1 MATIYHAAALGRIT
15 DLAALDPYKSADSEF
30 GIDKP
35 DDKGRTALSHA
46 ASRGKIDVVKFL
58 ISQKA
63 NVNAQDNS
71 KRTVLWWASHSDPSV
86 TRQERFVT
94 VEYLLQEH
102 ADPNIPASNGS
113 TALSK
118 FIEHREPTVIKL
130 LRHYGASTD
139 HKIQRGS
146 TTVSIEELARATKDP
161 DVIEAVMLK
170 PGQASSRDVVVTEIV
185 NYLFRSIGYMNT
197 AFGGVVRSFFGISG
211 DIRAP
216 LQAAPRERQFS
227 DSDSAIDISQP
238 EEDKVAA
245 LSGRI
250 HDYSDSDASRI
261 TASTVGFNTAALDP
275 VQGDHRDQE
284 DQQDKKGQ
292 QDDEDKTPHVSE
304 ISGKTTAKQFQ
315 AGMTQFID
323 DTGLGCFFAEDDK
336 FLEDVAMKAVELENN
351 VDEVLNSKKDIQDI
365 TKLAL
370 YQPVF
375 YCGTRARDQV
385 ELVRRVARISTLLV
399 PDGCGTGL
407 QFINKRHTLDDNLKA
422 EQVEEI
428 MRSFEPRGNTK
439 IGINLERKIL
449 NPLIYDVIDSGKKLE
464 RPILISCITDGCA
477 SGEPSTEFRDA
488 IVRCV
493 GYLKEKDYPPTA
505 VRFQISQIGNDRG
518 AESFLN
524 QLRDDPLLKDV
535 LFCTTQRLDE
545 EYKKL
550 NENEEDLER
559 WLLQTLMGPILSLGR
574 K

>member
-1 MATIYHAAALGRIT
+1 METIYDAAALGRIT
-15 DLAALDPYKSADSEF
+15 DLASLDPYKSADSEF

-63 NVNAQDNS
+63 NVNAQDNR
-71 KRTVLWWASHSDPSV
+71 KRTVLWYAAQSDPSV

-130 LRHYGASTD
+130 LRDYGASTD
-139 HKIQRGS
+139 HKVQRGS
-146 TTVSIEELARATKDP
+146 ATVSIEELARATKDP
-161 DVIEAVMLK
+161 DVIEAVILK
-170 PGQASSRDVVVTEIV
+170 PGQTSSRDEAVTEII

-197 AFGGVVRSFFGISG
+197 AFGGVVRRFFGISG
-211 DIRAP
+211 DIHAP
-216 LQAAPRERQFS
+216 LQAVPMEKQLS
-227 DSDSAIDISQP
+227 DSDSGIDIRHL

-245 LSGRI
+245 PPSRI
-250 HDYSDSDASRI
+250 FGYSDIDAPVG
-261 TASTVGFNTAALDP
+261 TAGTVGFDTAALDKDNET
-275 VQGDHRDQE
+275 QGDN
-284 DQQDKKGQ
+284 
-292 QDDEDKTPHVSE
+292 EDKVPHVSE
-304 ISGKTTAKQFQ
+304 ISKKTTAKQFQ
-315 AGMTQFID
+315 AGMTKFID

-336 FLEDVAMKAVELENN
+336 FLEDVAMKAVELENRE
-351 VDEVLNSKKDIQDI
+351 DEVLNSKKDIQDI

-375 YCGTRARDQV
+375 YCDDSTSMKSGTRARDQV
-385 ELVRRVARISTLLV
+385 DLVRRVARISTLLV

-428 MRSFEPRGNTK
+428 MRSVEPRGNTK
-439 IGINLERKIL
+439 IGTNLERKIL

-464 RPILISCITDGCA
+464 RPVLVSCITDGCA

-493 GYLKEKDYPPTA
+493 DYLREKNYPPTA